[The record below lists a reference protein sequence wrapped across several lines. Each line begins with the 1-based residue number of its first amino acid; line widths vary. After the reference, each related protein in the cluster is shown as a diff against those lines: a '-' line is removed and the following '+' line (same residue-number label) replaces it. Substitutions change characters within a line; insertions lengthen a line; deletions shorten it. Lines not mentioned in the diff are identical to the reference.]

1 MTLGEG
7 KRKVYMLLDKYSS
20 GGDVTED
27 EDIEAKMVD
36 FFDLAQKQVAAI
48 KRIVN
53 LEEIVRV
60 EGVTDY
66 ALPVNFG
73 SLYRIWR
80 DGEISKGRYRFK
92 GKTVVIPETD
102 DAETI
107 ELEYFAVP
115 ATIGADTEDDYE
127 FEVDE
132 DAAQCMPFF
141 VAAQQLSA
149 DIVVDAGLL
158 LTLYDRALAML
169 DKTLPGQGSIGVRNS
184 LYR

>member
-1 MTLGEG
+1 VTLGEG
-7 KRKVYMLLDKYSS
+7 KRKVYKLLDEYSS
-20 GGDVTED
+20 GGTVTAD
-27 EDIEAKMVD
+27 ADIEARMAD
-36 FFDLAQKQVAAI
+36 FFDTAQKQAAAVR
-48 KRIVN
+48 RIVN

-66 ALPVNFG
+66 ALPDNFG

-80 DGEISKGRYRFK
+80 DGEVSKGRYRFK
-92 GKTVVIPETD
+92 GNTIVIPETD

-115 ATIGADTEDDYE
+115 ATIGADTDDDYE
-127 FEVDE
+127 FEVSE

-141 VAAQQLSA
+141 VAAQQLVS
-149 DIVVDAGLL
+149 DLIVDSGSLMN
-158 LTLYDRALAML
+158 LYDRALALL
-169 DKTLPGQGSIGVRNS
+169 DRTLPGQGSLGVRNS